1 MTYKFSRMI
10 CYISLK
16 NNNYLTALT
25 AKEYSL
31 TVIQSWLS
39 ECTCTHCFSTFY
51 IINPFTAKF
60 SQKQI
65 STKFPNFIL
74 WNFEKIYSTMCKY
87 RQRPRP
93 LTKVRVTLQNSIKY
107 CGSEKVKRTDSY
119 QFTNK
124 YFSEKNYKTEW
135 LTDVTKRQQ
144 TKGFL

>member
-1 MTYKFSRMI
+1 
-10 CYISLK
+10 
-16 NNNYLTALT
+16 
-25 AKEYSL
+25 
-31 TVIQSWLS
+31 
-39 ECTCTHCFSTFY
+39 
-51 IINPFTAKF
+51 
-60 SQKQI
+60 
-65 STKFPNFIL
+65 
-74 WNFEKIYSTMCKY
+74 MCKY